1 MTRINNT
8 TRLRIK
14 LNEWTKYRIR
24 WLNIILDVAACVHCI
39 TVQCVHCI
47 TVQVYTSQHCART
60 VYTVSLYRCTHC
72 IRALYTALYMC
83 TPLCT

>member
-39 TVQCVHCI
+39 IVQCVHCI